1 MFIEKIE
8 RKSFN
13 LAILKSQTKHK
24 IHEKEVEIKKW
35 ENNMA
40 MYKINNARMGNGIWG
55 IRGMLYSG
63 ECRYKLQYIIYT

>member
-13 LAILKSQTKHK
+13 LAILKSKTKHK

-40 MYKINNARMGNGIWG
+40 MYKINNTRMGNGI
-55 IRGMLYSG
+55 
-63 ECRYKLQYIIYT
+63 